1 MMIENRNIKKDL
13 EQLDSILKEQGIS
26 RRDAMKMMGVSSMA
40 ALMMGGTEAEAA
52 TSLQASSANGHVLIV
67 GGGLSG
73 MSTAAR
79 LRSSASNVKLQLLNL
94 IHYRLNINLVKL

>member
-1 MMIENRNIKKDL
+1 MENKNLKRDL
-13 EQLDSILKEQGIS
+13 EQLDAILKDQGIS

-79 LRSSASNVKLQLLNL
+79 LSNTLSNLKLQLLNL